1 MVQLTQ
7 KTPSSGL
14 GLGLAPKQCTEKAH
28 LMSLRNSNKQTSLTR
43 SDTPLPTYAR
53 LNTVLAAGLANVK
66 ATDAPKASKAKVED
80 DPKLVAKILGILQLD
95 PDTLLT
101 VDGLLRT
108 LQLCEA
114 RVAPKVLFC
123 NDKDIWRA
131 LLQHAQDSTRLSRL
145 HLNSK
150 DQYAPIAQQL
160 LDPKRDVVVPLKTV
174 ADVDLAVQTQIL
186 SDRQSANLYK
196 REFTN
201 YVVYRSLYGY
211 TTYAPGTERSSIND
225 EFFNLIWFE
234 SQVRTFL
241 GGSTRSIPNV
251 IKEINNM
258 VKELKKQHPNYPLIP
273 SDFFVAAV
281 EMIATI
287 ESMSRWYQKGKS
299 RIPDLVAAIKQKDFY

>member
-1 MVQLTQ
+1 
-7 KTPSSGL
+7 
-14 GLGLAPKQCTEKAH
+14 
-28 LMSLRNSNKQTSLTR
+28 MSLRNSNKQTSLTR

-66 ATDAPKASKAKVED
+66 ATDAPKASKAKVEV
-80 DPKLVAKILGILQLD
+80 DPTLVAKIVGVSQMD

-114 RVAPKVLFC
+114 GVARHVLLC
-123 NDKDIWRA
+123 NNKDIWRA
-131 LLQHAQDSTRLSRL
+131 LLQHAQDSTRLSKF
-145 HLNSK
+145 HLDPSYE
-150 DQYAPIAQQL
+150 YAPIAQQL
-160 LDPKRDVVVPLKTV
+160 LNPKRDVVVPLKTV

-186 SDRQSANLYK
+186 SDHQSANLYK

-211 TTYAPGTERSSIND
+211 MTYAPGTERSSIGGV
-225 EFFNLIWFE
+225 FFNLIWFE
-234 SQVRTFL
+234 SQVKTFL
-241 GGSTRSIPNV
+241 GRSNGSIPNV

-258 VKELKKQHPNYPLIP
+258 VKELKKQDPNYPLIP

-281 EMIATI
+281 QMVATI
-287 ESMSRWYQKGKS
+287 ESMSKWYQKGRS
-299 RIPDLVAAIKQKDFY
+299 RIPNLVAAIKQKDVY